1 MSVWQAVILSVVQGL
16 TEFLPV
22 SSSGHLTLGAKFLG
36 LPSPGLAFS
45 IWVHLGTAMAT
56 IVMLHRE
63 IAWLLKGV
71 FTPVLKED
79 RRRSLAITG
88 YIIAASVPAGA
99 IGLLFED
106 KIEASFSSGIAA
118 SIGLII
124 TGCFLQLSRPKA
136 ANGFQS
142 RNTSQGPKARQSALD
157 TVTFPR
163 SMAVGISQAIAV
175 VPGISRSG
183 TTIVSGLLS
192 GMSRED
198 AARFSFLLSLPAVF
212 GAGLLD
218 VRSALA
224 AHVSPISANGLIGA
238 GVSFLTGLF
247 ALSFLFK
254 TVRKGELSK
263 FSYYCW
269 AVGVISLSFSLLRP

>member
-1 MSVWQAVILSVVQGL
+1 MSVWQAVILSVVQGF

-45 IWVHLGTAMAT
+45 IWVHMGTAMAT
-56 IVMLHRE
+56 IAMLHKE
-63 IAWLLKGV
+63 IFWLVKGV
-71 FTPVLKED
+71 FAPASPED
-79 RRRSLAITG
+79 RRRSLAIAG
-88 YIIAASVPAGA
+88 YVIAASVPAGV
-99 IGLLFED
+99 IGVLFEK
-106 KIEASFSSGIAA
+106 KIEASFSSGIVA

-124 TGCFLQLSRPKA
+124 TGCFLQFSRPKA
-136 ANGFQS
+136 AKGFQS
-142 RNTSQGPKARQSALD
+142 RNTSQGPKSAQPALD

-163 SMAVGISQAIAV
+163 SMVVGISQAIAII
-175 VPGISRSG
+175 PGISRSG
-183 TTIVSGLLS
+183 TTITSGLLS

-198 AARFSFLLSLPAVF
+198 AARFSFLLSLPAVL

-269 AVGVISLSFSLLRP
+269 AVGVVSLIYLLRP

>member
-1 MSVWQAVILSVVQGL
+1 MSVWQAVILSVVQGF

-45 IWVHLGTAMAT
+45 IWVHMGTAMAT
-56 IVMLHRE
+56 IAMLHKE
-63 IAWLLKGV
+63 IFWLVKGV
-71 FTPVLKED
+71 FAPASPED
-79 RRRSLAITG
+79 RRRSLAIAG
-88 YIIAASVPAGA
+88 YVIAASVPAGV
-99 IGLLFED
+99 IGVLFKK
-106 KIEASFSSGIAA
+106 KIEASFSSGIVA

-124 TGCFLQLSRPKA
+124 TGCFLQFSRPKA
-136 ANGFQS
+136 AKGFQS
-142 RNTSQGPKARQSALD
+142 RNTSQGPKSAQPALD

-163 SMAVGISQAIAV
+163 SMVVGISQAIAII
-175 VPGISRSG
+175 PGISRSG
-183 TTIVSGLLS
+183 TTITSGLLS

-198 AARFSFLLSLPAVF
+198 AARFSFLLSLPAVL

-224 AHVSPISANGLIGA
+224 AHVSPISVIGLIGA

-269 AVGVISLSFSLLRP
+269 AVGVVSLIYLLRP